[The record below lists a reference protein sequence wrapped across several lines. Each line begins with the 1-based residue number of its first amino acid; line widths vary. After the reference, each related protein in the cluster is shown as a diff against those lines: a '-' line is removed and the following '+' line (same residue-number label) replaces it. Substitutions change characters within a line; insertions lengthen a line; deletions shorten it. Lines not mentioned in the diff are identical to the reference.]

1 MRKGREHGLPEM
13 CVCEA
18 GQKKLKIT
26 ACPHG
31 LISICSPK
39 ARCLLISVVCV
50 ALPSTSN
57 FLYLKFPHPTC
68 PAVEPLYILLDS
80 RRCHL
85 LCGAFHNLLPWPC
98 SPSESVKQSL
108 SPQSLIRLLL
118 EHLDCCLLYAFQ
130 SPPSQTMC
138 FLQTRTMNCLSSL
151 S

>member
-80 RRCHL
+80 LRCHL
-85 LCGAFHNLLPWPC
+85 LSGVFHNLLPWPC
-98 SPSESVKQSL
+98 SPSESL
-108 SPQSLIRLLL
+108 SSHCPHSPL
-118 EHLDCCLLYAFQ
+118 LDCCCCTWTVAFSVPFSPLLPRPCAFCRQ
-130 SPPSQTMC
+130 G
-138 FLQTRTMNCLSSL
+138 L
-151 S
+151 